1 MAQVTLTNLISKLS
15 PELKQALEISA
26 GAAMNQ
32 GVPAIEIEHWLLQ
45 LISQKDDGLTQLW
58 RSQNIDVE
66 KVVNELTTKVGRL
79 PKGNEGQPTLSPQL
93 TELIKDAWM
102 IASVNFGQGQIISLH
117 LIQSLLQQNVM
128 GMSTLTLAS
137 LSEVSSQAL
146 QGLITKTKVSK
157 EAGSVPGQAS
167 SDSGD
172 ALSKYT
178 INLTQQALDG
188 KIDPISGRNSEVRK
202 AIDILCR
209 KRQNNPIFVGE
220 PGVGK
225 TAVVEGLALRIAAG
239 DVPSAI
245 QGVQL
250 HSLDLGLLQAGASV
264 KGEFENRLKDV
275 INEVK
280 NSETPIIVFID
291 EAHTLIGAG
300 GAAGQ
305 NDAANLLKPALA
317 RGEFKT
323 LAATTWAEYKK
334 YFEKDPALTRRFQLV
349 TVEEPSAEDAIQ
361 MLRGVADS
369 LQSHHGAF
377 ITESAI
383 EASVNLSVR
392 YLPSRQL
399 PDKAI
404 SLLDTA
410 SARIALTQGAKP
422 ELIESLEQRIRYKKN
437 ELVARQKEQDL
448 FGGDSKEIASLLTS
462 INADEAQLTSLNSQW
477 LKEVDL
483 VDQIKA
489 LQTQIGHWGKYVNDE
504 TSNVQSSDDELSDTQ
519 TDISA
524 EDGNSNDLATL
535 QHDLSALR
543 ENLSTLQ
550 GETPL
555 VQALVDANTIAEIIG
570 SWTGIPVGT
579 MLSDEIEKLLSL
591 ESQLDQRVIGQNVAK
606 QELAKS
612 IRISRAGL
620 TDNRKPI
627 GVFLMCGPSGVG
639 KTETAMALAEQL
651 YGGTNDLTVINMT
664 EFKEEHKISMLLG
677 SPAGYVGFGEGGVLT
692 EAIRRNPYS
701 VLLLDE
707 MEKAHPGVHDLFY
720 QIFDK
725 GSIKDS
731 EGRTVDFKNTII
743 IMTSNAADQ
752 AICDACDD
760 SEETLDNAVLLET
773 IRPELQRFFK
783 PAFLGRTTIVP
794 YYPLSDNELAKIT
807 EIALNRIKKKLAEQ
821 YQATFHW
828 DESFVDYVINKNS
841 DPTTGGR
848 AVEQI
853 INRSLMPKLAE
864 ECILR
869 LSRSET
875 INHVEVTGISGS
887 NFELS
892 IS

>member
-1 MAQVTLTNLISKLS
+1 MTQVTLTNLVAKLS
-15 PELKQALEISA
+15 PELKQALEVSA

-32 GVPAIEIEHWLLQ
+32 NVPSIETEHWLLQ
-45 LISQKDDGLTQLW
+45 LLSQQDKHLNSLIQ
-58 RSQNIDVE
+58 SQNLSQDNL
-66 KVVNELTTKVGRL
+66 VNELSSKIARF
-79 PKGNEGQPTLSPQL
+79 PKGNEGQPTLSQAL
-93 TELIKDAWM
+93 TEIVKDAWM
-102 IASVNFGQGQIISLH
+102 IASVNYGHGEVISLH
-117 LIQSLLQQNVM
+117 LIQAMLQQNVL
-128 GMSTLTLAS
+128 GMNTLQLES
-137 LSEVSSQAL
+137 LQSVSLESL
-146 QGLITKTKVSK
+146 QGLINKTAVARAKTGAAAADGTGDAPV
-157 EAGSVPGQAS
+157 GN
-167 SDSGD
+167 D

-178 INLTQQALDG
+178 TNLTQQALDG
-188 KIDPISGRNSEVRK
+188 NIDPISGRNSEVRK

-209 KRQNNPIFVGE
+209 KRQNNPIMVGE

-225 TAVVEGLALRIAAG
+225 TAVVEGLALRIAANE
-239 DVPSAI
+239 VPGAL
-245 QGVQL
+245 QGVQI

-280 NSETPIIVFID
+280 NSEKPIIVFID

-323 LAATTWAEYKK
+323 IAATTWAEYKK
-334 YFEKDPALTRRFQLV
+334 YFEKDPALTRRFQV
-349 TVEEPSAEDAIQ
+349 VSIEEPNAEDAKQ
-361 MLRGVADS
+361 MLRGIAAS
-369 LQSHHGAF
+369 LQKHHGAF
-377 ITESAI
+377 IAESAI
-383 EASVNLSVR
+383 DAAVHLSIR

-422 ELIESLEQRIRYKKN
+422 EVIEALEQTIRYQQN
-437 ELVARQKEQDL
+437 EKSALEKENAL
-448 FGGDSKEIASLLTS
+448 FGIAEDEIAELTTE
-462 INADEAQLTSLNSQW
+462 IAENEKKLTDYQARW
-477 LKEVDL
+477 KQEVDL
-483 VDQIKA
+483 VDEIK
-489 LQTQIGHWGKYVNDE
+489 
-504 TSNVQSSDDELSDTQ
+504 
-519 TDISA
+519 
-524 EDGNSNDLATL
+524 TL
-535 QHDLSALR
+535 QQEISDEQAEESLDKAKQDKLN
-543 ENLSTLQ
+543 ELIDQLGELQ
-550 GETPL
+550 GEEPL
-555 VQALVDANTIAEIIG
+555 VNAMVDDNTIAQVIAN
-570 SWTGIPVGT
+570 WTGIPVGN
-579 MLSDEIEKLLSL
+579 MMSDEIARLLSL
-591 ESQLDQRVIGQNVAK
+591 EEELDKRVIGQNVAK
-606 QELAKS
+606 QELAKA

-620 TDNRKPI
+620 TDSRKPI

-651 YGGTNDLTVINMT
+651 YGGSNDLTVINMT

-725 GSIKDS
+725 GHIKDS

-752 AICDACDD
+752 AICDVCADN
-760 SEETLDNAVLLET
+760 SERLSNEELLEA
-773 IRPELQRFFK
+773 IRPDLQHYFK

-794 YYPLSDNELAKIT
+794 YYPLNDEELAKIT
-807 EIALNRIKKKLAEQ
+807 EISLNRIKKKLAEQ
-821 YQATFHW
+821 YQASFTW
-828 DESFVDYVINKNS
+828 DEGFVDYVVGKNT

-864 ECILR
+864 ECISR
-869 LSRSET
+869 LSLQQPITQVSVTAANSE
-875 INHVEVTGISGS
+875 EG
-887 NFELS
+887 FELT
-892 IS
+892 IQ

>member
-1 MAQVTLTNLISKLS
+1 MTQVTLTNLVGKLS
-15 PELKQALEISA
+15 PELKQALEASA

-32 GVPAIEIEHWLLQ
+32 GVGAIETEHWILQ
-45 LISQKDDGLTQLW
+45 LISQKDPKLMTLCE
-58 RSQNIDVE
+58 SQKLSLDAL
-66 KVVNELTTKVGRL
+66 VNELSKKISML
-79 PKGNEGQPTLSPQL
+79 PKGSEGQPTLSHGL

-102 IASVNFGQGQIISLH
+102 IASVNYGHGEIVSLH
-117 LIQSLLQQNVM
+117 LIQALMQQNVL
-128 GMSTLTLAS
+128 GVSTLQLETLSSVS
-137 LSEVSSQAL
+137 LESL
-146 QGLITKTKVSK
+146 QGLIKKTPIARNS
-157 EAGSVPGQAS
+157 ATPSAGGSVDTTPAGN
-167 SDSGD
+167 D

-178 INLTQQALDG
+178 VNLTQQAIDG
-188 KIDPISGRNSEVRK
+188 NIDPISGRNAEVRK

-209 KRQNNPIFVGE
+209 KRQNNPIMVGE

-225 TAVVEGLALRIAAG
+225 TAVVEGLALRIAA
-239 DVPSAI
+239 DEVPSAL
-245 QGVQL
+245 QGVQI

-280 NSETPIIVFID
+280 SSEIPIIVFID

-323 LAATTWAEYKK
+323 IAATTWAEYKK
-334 YFEKDPALTRRFQLV
+334 YFEKDPALTRRFQVV
-349 TVEEPSAEDAIQ
+349 TIEEPNAEDAMQ
-361 MLRGVADS
+361 MLRGVAAS
-369 LQSHHGAF
+369 LQAHHGAF
-377 ITESAI
+377 IAESAI
-383 EASVNLSVR
+383 EAAVNLSIR

-422 ELIESLEQRIRYKKN
+422 EVLETLEQTIRYQEN
-437 ELVARQKEQDL
+437 EKSALEKEDAL
-448 FGGDSKEIASLLTS
+448 FSNSAELIKELTQSIEENQQALSAYYTRWEKEI
-462 INADEAQLTSLNSQW
+462 E
-477 LKEVDL
+477 L
-483 VDQIKA
+483 VDQIK
-489 LQTQIGHWGKYVNDE
+489 
-504 TSNVQSSDDELSDTQ
+504 SVQQEITEEQEQDAVDANKQKQLDTLRTELAD
-519 TDISA
+519 
-524 EDGNSNDLATL
+524 
-535 QHDLSALR
+535 
-543 ENLSTLQ
+543 LQ
-550 GETPL
+550 GEEPL
-555 VQALVDANTIAEIIG
+555 VYAMVDDNTIAQVIAN
-570 SWTGIPVGT
+570 WTGIPVGN
-579 MLSDEIEKLLSL
+579 MMSDEIAKLLTL
-591 ESQLDQRVIGQNVAK
+591 EDELNTRVIGQDVAK
-606 QELAKS
+606 NELAKA

-651 YGGTNDLTVINMT
+651 YGGSNDLTVINMT

-725 GSIKDS
+725 GHIKDS

-752 AICDACDD
+752 AICDVCAKTTDRI
-760 SEETLDNAVLLET
+760 DNDELLEA
-773 IRPELQRFFK
+773 IRPDLQLYFK

-794 YYPLSDNELAKIT
+794 YYPLNDEELAKIT
-807 EIALNRIKKKLAEQ
+807 EISLNRIKKKLAEQ
-821 YQATFHW
+821 YQASFTW
-828 DESFVDYVINKNS
+828 DADFIQFVVDRNT

-853 INRSLMPKLAE
+853 INRSLMPRLAE
-864 ECILR
+864 ECIGR
-869 LSRSET
+869 LSRSEPIT
-875 INHVEVTGISGS
+875 QVTVSATNNS
-887 NFELS
+887 ADFDLS
-892 IS
+892 IK

>member
-1 MAQVTLTNLISKLS
+1 MTQVTLTNLVGKLS
-15 PELKQALEISA
+15 PELKQALEASA

-32 GVPAIEIEHWLLQ
+32 GVGAIETEHWILQ
-45 LISQKDDGLTQLW
+45 LISQKDPKLMALCE
-58 RSQNIDVE
+58 SQKLSLDAL
-66 KVVNELTTKVGRL
+66 VNELTKKVSML
-79 PKGNEGQPTLSPQL
+79 AKGNEGQPTLSHGL

-102 IASVNFGQGQIISLH
+102 IASVNYGHGEIVSLH
-117 LIQSLLQQNVM
+117 LIQALMQQNVL
-128 GMSTLTLAS
+128 GVSTLQLETLSSVS
-137 LSEVSSQAL
+137 LESL
-146 QGLITKTKVSK
+146 QGLIKKTPIARNTASPS
-157 EAGSVPGQAS
+157 ASGSVDTTPAGN
-167 SDSGD
+167 D

-178 INLTQQALDG
+178 VNLTQQALDG
-188 KIDPISGRNSEVRK
+188 NIDPISGRNAEVRK

-209 KRQNNPIFVGE
+209 KRQNNPIMVGE

-225 TAVVEGLALRIAAG
+225 TAVVEGLALRIAA
-239 DVPSAI
+239 DEVPSAL
-245 QGVQL
+245 QGVQI

-280 NSETPIIVFID
+280 SSEVPIIVFID

-323 LAATTWAEYKK
+323 IAATTWAEYKK
-334 YFEKDPALTRRFQLV
+334 YFEKDPALTRRFQVV
-349 TVEEPSAEDAIQ
+349 TIEEPNAEDAMQ
-361 MLRGVADS
+361 MLRGVAAS
-369 LQSHHGAF
+369 LQAHHGAF
-377 ITESAI
+377 IAESAI
-383 EASVNLSVR
+383 EAAVNLSIR

-422 ELIESLEQRIRYKKN
+422 EVLETLEQTIRYQENEKAALEKEDALFSNSAEIIEELAQSIEKN
-437 ELVARQKEQDL
+437 QQALAAYYTRWE
-448 FGGDSKEIASLLTS
+448 KEI
-462 INADEAQLTSLNSQW
+462 E
-477 LKEVDL
+477 L
-483 VDQIKA
+483 VDQIK
-489 LQTQIGHWGKYVNDE
+489 T
-504 TSNVQSSDDELSDTQ
+504 VQQEITEEQEQDAVDATKQKQLDTLRTELAD
-519 TDISA
+519 
-524 EDGNSNDLATL
+524 
-535 QHDLSALR
+535 
-543 ENLSTLQ
+543 LQ
-550 GETPL
+550 GEEPL
-555 VQALVDANTIAEIIG
+555 VYAMVDDNTIAQVIAN
-570 SWTGIPVGT
+570 WTGIPVGN
-579 MLSDEIEKLLSL
+579 MMSDEIAKLLTL
-591 ESQLDQRVIGQNVAK
+591 EDELNTRVIGQDVAK
-606 QELAKS
+606 NELAKA

-651 YGGTNDLTVINMT
+651 YGGSNDLTVINMT

-725 GSIKDS
+725 GHIKDS

-752 AICDACDD
+752 AICDVCAKTTDRI
-760 SEETLDNAVLLET
+760 DNDELLEA
-773 IRPELQRFFK
+773 IRPDLQQYFK

-794 YYPLSDNELAKIT
+794 YYPLNDEELAKIT
-807 EIALNRIKKKLAEQ
+807 EISLNRIKKKLAEQ
-821 YQATFHW
+821 YQASFTW
-828 DESFVDYVINKNS
+828 DADFIQFVVDRNT

-853 INRSLMPKLAE
+853 INRSLMPRLAE
-864 ECILR
+864 ECIGR
-869 LSRSET
+869 LSRSEPITHVSVSATNNSADFDLT
-875 INHVEVTGISGS
+875 IK
-887 NFELS
+887 
-892 IS
+892 

>member
-1 MAQVTLTNLISKLS
+1 MTQVTLTNLVAKLS
-15 PELKQALEISA
+15 PELKQALEVSA
-26 GAAMNQ
+26 GTAMNQ
-32 GVPAIEIEHWLLQ
+32 NVPAIETEHWILQ
-45 LISQKDDGLTQLW
+45 LLSQQDQHLANLIH
-58 RSQNIDVE
+58 SQNLSQE
-66 KVVNELTTKVGRL
+66 NLVNELSSKVSRL
-79 PKGNEGQPTLSPQL
+79 PKGNEGQPTLSHAL
-93 TELIKDAWM
+93 TEIVKDAWM
-102 IASVNFGQGQIISLH
+102 IASVNYGHGEIISLH
-117 LIQSLLQQNVM
+117 LIQAMLQQNVL
-128 GMSTLTLAS
+128 GMNTLQLES
-137 LSEVSSQAL
+137 LQSVSLESL
-146 QGLITKTKVSK
+146 QGLINKTAVARAKNTHA
-157 EAGSVPGQAS
+157 AGDNNAAPVGN
-167 SDSGD
+167 D

-178 INLTQQALDG
+178 TNLTQQAIDG

-209 KRQNNPIFVGE
+209 KRQNNPIMVGE

-225 TAVVEGLALRIAAG
+225 TAVVEGLALRIAANE
-239 DVPSAI
+239 VPSAL
-245 QGVQL
+245 QGVQI

-280 NSETPIIVFID
+280 NSEHPIIVFID

-323 LAATTWAEYKK
+323 IAATTWAEYKK
-334 YFEKDPALTRRFQLV
+334 YFEKDPALTRRFQV
-349 TVEEPSAEDAIQ
+349 VSIEEPNAEDAKQ
-361 MLRGVADS
+361 MLRGIAAS

-377 ITESAI
+377 ITEAAI
-383 EASVNLSVR
+383 DAAVHLSIR

-422 ELIESLEQRIRYKKN
+422 EVIEALEQTIRYQKN
-437 ELVARQKEQDL
+437 EKSALEKEHAL
-448 FGGDSKEIASLLTS
+448 FGVSEKEI
-462 INADEAQLTSLNSQW
+462 EQLTLQISDNEKKLSSYQSRW
-477 LKEVDL
+477 EQEIEIVD
-483 VDQIKA
+483 DIKQ
-489 LQTQIGHWGKYVNDE
+489 LQQEI
-504 TSNVQSSDDELSDTQ
+504 SDDQANEQ
-519 TDISA
+519 TDKTKQSKL
-524 EDGNSNDLATL
+524 N
-535 QHDLSALR
+535 
-543 ENLSTLQ
+543 NLIDKLTALQ
-550 GETPL
+550 GEEPL
-555 VQALVDANTIAEIIG
+555 VNAMVDENTIAQVIAN
-570 SWTGIPVGT
+570 WTGIPVGN
-579 MLSDEIEKLLSL
+579 MMSDEIARLLSL
-591 ESQLDQRVIGQNVAK
+591 EDELDKRVIGQNVAK
-606 QELAKS
+606 QELAKA

-620 TDNRKPI
+620 TDSRKPI

-651 YGGTNDLTVINMT
+651 YGGNNDLTIINMT

-725 GSIKDS
+725 GHIKDS

-752 AICDACDD
+752 AICDACSNK
-760 SEETLDNAVLLET
+760 SERLSSEALLET
-773 IRPELQRFFK
+773 IRPDLQHYFK

-794 YYPLSDNELAKIT
+794 YYPLNDEELSKIT
-807 EIALNRIKKKLAEQ
+807 EISLNRIKKKLAEQ
-821 YQATFHW
+821 YQASFTW
-828 DESFVDYVINKNS
+828 DKGFVDYVVAKNT

-864 ECILR
+864 ECINR
-869 LSRSET
+869 LSQRQT
-875 INHVEVTGISGS
+875 ISQVSVAAANTELG
-887 NFELS
+887 FELA
-892 IS
+892 IQ

>member
-1 MAQVTLTNLISKLS
+1 MTQVTLTNLVAKLS
-15 PELKQALEISA
+15 PELKQALEVSA

-32 GVPAIEIEHWLLQ
+32 NVPSIETEHWLLQ
-45 LISQKDDGLTQLW
+45 LLSQQDKHLNSLIQ
-58 RSQNIDVE
+58 SQNLSQDNL
-66 KVVNELTTKVGRL
+66 VNELSSKIARF
-79 PKGNEGQPTLSPQL
+79 PKGNEGQPTLSQAL
-93 TELIKDAWM
+93 TEIVKDAWM
-102 IASVNFGQGQIISLH
+102 IASVNYGHGEVISLH
-117 LIQSLLQQNVM
+117 LIQAMLQQNVL
-128 GMSTLTLAS
+128 GMNTLQLES
-137 LSEVSSQAL
+137 LQSVSLESL
-146 QGLITKTKVSK
+146 QGLINKTAVARAKTGAAAADGTGGAPV
-157 EAGSVPGQAS
+157 GN
-167 SDSGD
+167 D

-178 INLTQQALDG
+178 TNLTQQALDG
-188 KIDPISGRNSEVRK
+188 NIDPISGRNSEVRK

-209 KRQNNPIFVGE
+209 KRQNNPIMVGE

-225 TAVVEGLALRIAAG
+225 TAVVEGLALRIAANE
-239 DVPSAI
+239 VPGAL
-245 QGVQL
+245 QGVQI

-280 NSETPIIVFID
+280 NSEKPIIVFID

-323 LAATTWAEYKK
+323 IAATTWAEYKK
-334 YFEKDPALTRRFQLV
+334 YFEKDPALTRRFQV
-349 TVEEPSAEDAIQ
+349 VSIEEPNAEDAKQ
-361 MLRGVADS
+361 MLRGIAAS
-369 LQSHHGAF
+369 LQKHHGAF
-377 ITESAI
+377 IAESAI
-383 EASVNLSVR
+383 DAAVHLSIR

-422 ELIESLEQRIRYKKN
+422 EVIEALEQTIRYQQN
-437 ELVARQKEQDL
+437 EKSALEKENAL
-448 FGGDSKEIASLLTS
+448 FGIAKDEIAELTTE
-462 INADEAQLTSLNSQW
+462 IAENEKKLTDYQARW
-477 LKEVDL
+477 KQEVDL
-483 VDQIKA
+483 VDEIK
-489 LQTQIGHWGKYVNDE
+489 
-504 TSNVQSSDDELSDTQ
+504 
-519 TDISA
+519 
-524 EDGNSNDLATL
+524 TL
-535 QHDLSALR
+535 QQEISDEQAEESVDKAKQDKLNELIDQLG
-543 ENLSTLQ
+543 ELQ
-550 GETPL
+550 GEEPL
-555 VQALVDANTIAEIIG
+555 VNAMVDDNTIAQVIAN
-570 SWTGIPVGT
+570 WTGIPVGN
-579 MLSDEIEKLLSL
+579 MMSDEIARLLSL
-591 ESQLDQRVIGQNVAK
+591 EEELDKRVIGQNVAK
-606 QELAKS
+606 QELAKA

-620 TDNRKPI
+620 TDSRKPI

-651 YGGTNDLTVINMT
+651 YGGSNDLTVINMT

-725 GSIKDS
+725 GHIKDS

-752 AICDACDD
+752 AICDVCADN
-760 SEETLDNAVLLET
+760 SERLSNEELLEA
-773 IRPELQRFFK
+773 IRPDLQHYFK

-794 YYPLSDNELAKIT
+794 YYPLNDEELAKIT
-807 EIALNRIKKKLAEQ
+807 EISLNRIKKKLAEQ
-821 YQATFHW
+821 YQASFTW
-828 DESFVDYVINKNS
+828 DEGFVDYVVGKNT

-864 ECILR
+864 ECISR
-869 LSRSET
+869 LSLQQPITQVSVTAANSE
-875 INHVEVTGISGS
+875 EG
-887 NFELS
+887 FELT
-892 IS
+892 IQ

>member
-1 MAQVTLTNLISKLS
+1 MTQVTLTNLVGKLS
-15 PELKQALEISA
+15 PELKQALEASA

-32 GVPAIEIEHWLLQ
+32 GVGAIETEHWILQ
-45 LISQKDDGLTQLW
+45 LISQKDAKLMALCE
-58 RSQNIDVE
+58 SQKLSLDAL
-66 KVVNELTTKVGRL
+66 VNELTKKISML
-79 PKGNEGQPTLSPQL
+79 PKGNEGQPTLSHSL

-102 IASVNFGQGQIISLH
+102 IASVNYGHGEIVSLH
-117 LIQSLLQQNVM
+117 LIQALMQQNVL
-128 GMSTLTLAS
+128 GVSTLQLETLSSVS
-137 LSEVSSQAL
+137 LESL
-146 QGLITKTKVSK
+146 QGLIKKTPIARNSVAPSANGTVDTTP
-157 EAGSVPGQAS
+157 AGN
-167 SDSGD
+167 D

-178 INLTQQALDG
+178 VNLTQQAIDG
-188 KIDPISGRNSEVRK
+188 NIDPISGRNAEVRK

-209 KRQNNPIFVGE
+209 KRQNNPIMVGE

-225 TAVVEGLALRIAAG
+225 TAVVEGLALRIAA
-239 DVPSAI
+239 DEVPSAL
-245 QGVQL
+245 QGVQI

-280 NSETPIIVFID
+280 SSEIPIIVFID

-323 LAATTWAEYKK
+323 IAATTWAEYKK
-334 YFEKDPALTRRFQLV
+334 YFEKDPALTRRFQVV
-349 TVEEPSAEDAIQ
+349 TIEEPNAEDAMQ
-361 MLRGVADS
+361 MLRGVAAS
-369 LQSHHGAF
+369 LQAHHGAF
-377 ITESAI
+377 IAESAI
-383 EASVNLSVR
+383 EAAVNLSIR

-422 ELIESLEQRIRYKKN
+422 EVLETLEQTIRYQEN
-437 ELVARQKEQDL
+437 EKSALEKEDALFSNSAELIKELTLSIEENQKALAAYYTRWE
-448 FGGDSKEIASLLTS
+448 KEI
-462 INADEAQLTSLNSQW
+462 E
-477 LKEVDL
+477 L
-483 VDQIKA
+483 VDQVKSVQQEITEEQEQNA
-489 LQTQIGHWGKYVNDE
+489 VD
-504 TSNVQSSDDELSDTQ
+504 SNKQKQLDTLRTELAD
-519 TDISA
+519 
-524 EDGNSNDLATL
+524 
-535 QHDLSALR
+535 
-543 ENLSTLQ
+543 LQ
-550 GETPL
+550 GEEPL
-555 VQALVDANTIAEIIG
+555 VYAMVDDNTIAQVIAN
-570 SWTGIPVGT
+570 WTGIPVGN
-579 MLSDEIEKLLSL
+579 MMSDEIAKLLTL
-591 ESQLDQRVIGQNVAK
+591 EDELNTRVIGQDVAK
-606 QELAKS
+606 NELAKA

-651 YGGTNDLTVINMT
+651 YGGSNDLTVINMT

-725 GSIKDS
+725 GHIKDS

-752 AICDACDD
+752 AICDVCAKTTDRI
-760 SEETLDNAVLLET
+760 DNDELLEA
-773 IRPELQRFFK
+773 IRPDLQQYFK

-794 YYPLSDNELAKIT
+794 YYPLNDEELAKIT
-807 EIALNRIKKKLAEQ
+807 EISLNRIKKKLAEQ
-821 YQATFHW
+821 YQASFTW
-828 DESFVDYVINKNS
+828 DADFIQFVVDRNT

-853 INRSLMPKLAE
+853 INRSLMPRLAE
-864 ECILR
+864 ECIGR
-869 LSRSET
+869 LSRSEPIT
-875 INHVEVTGISGS
+875 QITVSATNNSAD
-887 NFELS
+887 FDLS
-892 IS
+892 IK

>member
-1 MAQVTLTNLISKLS
+1 MTQVTLTNLVAKLS
-15 PELKQALEISA
+15 PELKQALEVSA

-32 GVPAIEIEHWLLQ
+32 NVPSIETEHWLLQ
-45 LISQKDDGLTQLW
+45 LISQQDKHLANLIQ
-58 RSQNIDVE
+58 SQNLSQDNLI
-66 KVVNELTTKVGRL
+66 NELSSKISRL
-79 PKGNEGQPTLSPQL
+79 PKGNESQPTLSQAL
-93 TELIKDAWM
+93 TEIVKDAWM
-102 IASVNFGQGQIISLH
+102 LASVNYGHGEIISLH
-117 LIQSLLQQNVM
+117 LIQALLQQNVL
-128 GMSTLTLAS
+128 GMNTLQLES
-137 LSEVSSQAL
+137 LQSVSLESL
-146 QGLITKTKVSK
+146 QGLTNKAAVARAKTSPQSTGGDVT
-157 EAGSVPGQAS
+157 APIGN
-167 SDSGD
+167 D

-178 INLTQQALDG
+178 TNLTQQALDG
-188 KIDPISGRNSEVRK
+188 KIDPISGRNTEVRK

-209 KRQNNPIFVGE
+209 KRQNNPIMVGE

-225 TAVVEGLALRIAAG
+225 TAVVEGLALRIAENE
-239 DVPSAI
+239 VPGAL
-245 QGVQL
+245 QGVQI

-280 NSETPIIVFID
+280 NSEVPIIVFID

-323 LAATTWAEYKK
+323 IAATTWAEYKK
-334 YFEKDPALTRRFQLV
+334 YFEKDPALTRRFQV
-349 TVEEPSAEDAIQ
+349 VSIEEPSAEDAKQ
-361 MLRGVADS
+361 MLRGIAAS
-369 LQSHHGAF
+369 LQEHHGAF
-377 ITESAI
+377 IAESAI
-383 EASVNLSVR
+383 AAAVHLSIR

-422 ELIESLEQRIRYKKN
+422 EVIESLEQTIRYQHN
-437 ELVARQKEQDL
+437 EKSALEKENAL
-448 FGGDSKEIASLLTS
+448 FGGAEDEI
-462 INADEAQLTSLNSQW
+462 NQLTLQITTNEKKLTGLQSRWKQ
-477 LKEVDL
+477 EVEI
-483 VDQIKA
+483 VDDIKQ
-489 LQTQIGHWGKYVNDE
+489 LQQEI
-504 TSNVQSSDDELSDTQ
+504 SDTQ
-519 TDISA
+519 ASDKVDKSQQDKLNQLIDKLTI
-524 EDGNSNDLATL
+524 
-535 QHDLSALR
+535 
-543 ENLSTLQ
+543 LQ
-550 GETPL
+550 GDEPL
-555 VQALVDANTIAEIIG
+555 VNAMVDDNTIAQVIAN
-570 SWTGIPVGT
+570 WTGIPVGN
-579 MLSDEIEKLLSL
+579 MMSDEIARLLSL
-591 ESQLDQRVIGQNVAK
+591 EEELDKRVIGQNVAK
-606 QELAKS
+606 QELAKA

-651 YGGTNDLTVINMT
+651 YGGNSDLTVINMT

-725 GSIKDS
+725 GHIKDS
-731 EGRTVDFKNTII
+731 EGRTIDFKNTII
-743 IMTSNAADQ
+743 IMTSNAADE
-752 AICDACDD
+752 AICDACAGN
-760 SEETLDNAVLLET
+760 SERLDNDELLEA
-773 IRPELQRFFK
+773 IRPDLQHYFK

-794 YYPLSDNELAKIT
+794 YYPLNDDELSKIT
-807 EIALNRIKKKLAEQ
+807 EISLARIKKKLAEQ
-821 YQATFHW
+821 YQASFTW
-828 DESFVDYVINKNS
+828 DKGFIDYVVAKNT

-864 ECILR
+864 ECINR
-869 LSRSET
+869 LSLQQPITQVSVIAANDET
-875 INHVEVTGISGS
+875 G
-887 NFELS
+887 FELT
-892 IS
+892 IQ

>member
-1 MAQVTLTNLISKLS
+1 MTQVTLTNLVGKLS
-15 PELKQALEISA
+15 PELKQALEASA

-32 GVPAIEIEHWLLQ
+32 GVGAIETEHWILQ
-45 LISQKDDGLTQLW
+45 LISQKDAKLMALCE
-58 RSQNIDVE
+58 SQKLSLDAL
-66 KVVNELTTKVGRL
+66 VNELTKKISML
-79 PKGNEGQPTLSPQL
+79 PKGNEGQPTLSHSL

-102 IASVNFGQGQIISLH
+102 IASVNYGHGEIVSLH
-117 LIQSLLQQNVM
+117 LIQALMQQNVL
-128 GMSTLTLAS
+128 GVSTLQLETLSSVS
-137 LSEVSSQAL
+137 LESL
-146 QGLITKTKVSK
+146 QGLIKKTPIARNSATPSANGTVDTTP
-157 EAGSVPGQAS
+157 AGN
-167 SDSGD
+167 D

-178 INLTQQALDG
+178 VNLTQQAIDG
-188 KIDPISGRNSEVRK
+188 NIDPISGRNAEVRK

-209 KRQNNPIFVGE
+209 KRQNNPIMVGE

-225 TAVVEGLALRIAAG
+225 TAVVEGLALRIAA
-239 DVPSAI
+239 DEVPSAL
-245 QGVQL
+245 QGVQI

-280 NSETPIIVFID
+280 SSEIPIIVFID

-323 LAATTWAEYKK
+323 IAATTWAEYKK
-334 YFEKDPALTRRFQLV
+334 YFEKDPALTRRFQVV
-349 TVEEPSAEDAIQ
+349 TIEEPNAEDAMQ
-361 MLRGVADS
+361 MLRGVAAS
-369 LQSHHGAF
+369 LQAHHGAF
-377 ITESAI
+377 IAESAI
-383 EASVNLSVR
+383 EAAVNLSIR

-422 ELIESLEQRIRYKKN
+422 EVLETLEQTIRYQEN
-437 ELVARQKEQDL
+437 EKSALEKEDALFSNSAELIKELTVSIEENQKSLAAYYTRWER
-448 FGGDSKEIASLLTS
+448 EI
-462 INADEAQLTSLNSQW
+462 E
-477 LKEVDL
+477 L
-483 VDQIKA
+483 VDQIK
-489 LQTQIGHWGKYVNDE
+489 
-504 TSNVQSSDDELSDTQ
+504 SVQQEITEEQEQNAVDPNKQKQLDTLRTELAD
-519 TDISA
+519 
-524 EDGNSNDLATL
+524 
-535 QHDLSALR
+535 
-543 ENLSTLQ
+543 LQ
-550 GETPL
+550 GEEPL
-555 VQALVDANTIAEIIG
+555 VYAMVDDNTIAQVIAN
-570 SWTGIPVGT
+570 WTGIPVGN
-579 MLSDEIEKLLSL
+579 MMSDEIAKLLTL
-591 ESQLDQRVIGQNVAK
+591 EDELNTRVIGQDVAK
-606 QELAKS
+606 NELAKA

-651 YGGTNDLTVINMT
+651 YGGSNDLTVINMT

-725 GSIKDS
+725 GHIKDS

-752 AICDACDD
+752 AICDVCAKTTDRI
-760 SEETLDNAVLLET
+760 DNDELLEA
-773 IRPELQRFFK
+773 IRPDLQQYFK

-794 YYPLSDNELAKIT
+794 YYPLNDEELAKIT
-807 EIALNRIKKKLAEQ
+807 EISLNRIKKKLAEQ
-821 YQATFHW
+821 YQASFTW
-828 DESFVDYVINKNS
+828 DADFIQFVVDRNT

-853 INRSLMPKLAE
+853 INRSLMPRLAE
-864 ECILR
+864 ECIGR
-869 LSRSET
+869 LSRSEPIT
-875 INHVEVTGISGS
+875 QVTVSATNNS
-887 NFELS
+887 ADFDLS
-892 IS
+892 IK

>member
-1 MAQVTLTNLISKLS
+1 MTQVTLTNLVGKLS
-15 PELKQALEISA
+15 PELKQALEASA

-32 GVPAIEIEHWLLQ
+32 GVGAIETEHWILQ
-45 LISQKDDGLTQLW
+45 LISQKDPKLMALCE
-58 RSQNIDVE
+58 SQKLSLDAL
-66 KVVNELTTKVGRL
+66 VNELTKKVSML
-79 PKGNEGQPTLSPQL
+79 AKGNEGQPTLSHGL

-102 IASVNFGQGQIISLH
+102 IASVNYGHGEIVSLH
-117 LIQSLLQQNVM
+117 LIQALMQQNVL
-128 GMSTLTLAS
+128 GVSTLQLETLSSVS
-137 LSEVSSQAL
+137 LESL
-146 QGLITKTKVSK
+146 QGLIKKTPIARNTASPS
-157 EAGSVPGQAS
+157 ASGSVDTTPAGN
-167 SDSGD
+167 D

-178 INLTQQALDG
+178 VNLTQQALDG
-188 KIDPISGRNSEVRK
+188 NIDPISGRNAEVRK

-209 KRQNNPIFVGE
+209 KRQNNPIMVGE

-225 TAVVEGLALRIAAG
+225 TAVVEGLALRIAA
-239 DVPSAI
+239 DEVPSAL
-245 QGVQL
+245 QGVQI

-280 NSETPIIVFID
+280 SSEVPIIVFID

-323 LAATTWAEYKK
+323 IAATTWAEYKK
-334 YFEKDPALTRRFQLV
+334 YFEKDPALTRRFQVV
-349 TVEEPSAEDAIQ
+349 TIEEPNAEDAMQ
-361 MLRGVADS
+361 MLRGVAAS
-369 LQSHHGAF
+369 LQAHHGAF
-377 ITESAI
+377 IAESAI
-383 EASVNLSVR
+383 EAAVNLSIR

-422 ELIESLEQRIRYKKN
+422 EVLETLEQTIRYQEN
-437 ELVARQKEQDL
+437 EKAALEKEDAL
-448 FGGDSKEIASLLTS
+448 FSNSAEIIEELTQSIEENQQALAAYYTRWEKEI
-462 INADEAQLTSLNSQW
+462 EW
-477 LKEVDL
+477 
-483 VDQIKA
+483 VDQIK
-489 LQTQIGHWGKYVNDE
+489 T
-504 TSNVQSSDDELSDTQ
+504 VQQEITEEQVQDAVDATKQKQLDTLRTELAD
-519 TDISA
+519 
-524 EDGNSNDLATL
+524 
-535 QHDLSALR
+535 
-543 ENLSTLQ
+543 LQ
-550 GETPL
+550 GEEPL
-555 VQALVDANTIAEIIG
+555 VYAMVDDNTIAQVIAN
-570 SWTGIPVGT
+570 WTGIPVGN
-579 MLSDEIEKLLSL
+579 MMSDEIAKLLTL
-591 ESQLDQRVIGQNVAK
+591 EDELNTRVIGQDVAK
-606 QELAKS
+606 NELAKA

-651 YGGTNDLTVINMT
+651 YGGSNDLTVINMT

-725 GSIKDS
+725 GHIKDS

-752 AICDACDD
+752 AICDVCAKTTDRIDNDD
-760 SEETLDNAVLLET
+760 LLEA
-773 IRPELQRFFK
+773 IRPDLQQYFK

-794 YYPLSDNELAKIT
+794 YYPLNDEELAKIT
-807 EIALNRIKKKLAEQ
+807 EISLNRIKKKLAEQ
-821 YQATFHW
+821 YQASFTW
-828 DESFVDYVINKNS
+828 DADFIQFVVDRNT

-853 INRSLMPKLAE
+853 INRSLMPRLAE
-864 ECILR
+864 ECIGR
-869 LSRSET
+869 LSRSEPITHVSVSATNNSADFDLT
-875 INHVEVTGISGS
+875 IK
-887 NFELS
+887 
-892 IS
+892 

>member
-1 MAQVTLTNLISKLS
+1 MTQVTLTNLVGKLS
-15 PELKQALEISA
+15 PELKQALEASA

-32 GVPAIEIEHWLLQ
+32 GVGAIETEHWILQ
-45 LISQKDDGLTQLW
+45 LISQKDAKLMALCE
-58 RSQNIDVE
+58 SQKLSLDAL
-66 KVVNELTTKVGRL
+66 VNELTKKISML
-79 PKGNEGQPTLSPQL
+79 PKGNEGQPTLSHSL

-102 IASVNFGQGQIISLH
+102 IASVNYGHGEIVSLH
-117 LIQSLLQQNVM
+117 LIQALMQQNVL
-128 GMSTLTLAS
+128 GVSTLQLETLSSVS
-137 LSEVSSQAL
+137 LESL
-146 QGLITKTKVSK
+146 QGLIKKTPIARNSATPSANGTVDTTP
-157 EAGSVPGQAS
+157 AGN
-167 SDSGD
+167 D

-178 INLTQQALDG
+178 VNLTQQAIDG
-188 KIDPISGRNSEVRK
+188 NIDPISGRNAEVRK

-209 KRQNNPIFVGE
+209 KRQNNPIMVGE

-225 TAVVEGLALRIAAG
+225 TAVVEGLALRIAA
-239 DVPSAI
+239 DEVPSAL
-245 QGVQL
+245 QGVQI

-280 NSETPIIVFID
+280 SSEIPIIVFID

-323 LAATTWAEYKK
+323 IAATTWAEYKK
-334 YFEKDPALTRRFQLV
+334 YFEKDPALTRRFQVV
-349 TVEEPSAEDAIQ
+349 TIEEPNAEDAMQ
-361 MLRGVADS
+361 MLRGVAAS
-369 LQSHHGAF
+369 LQAHHGAF
-377 ITESAI
+377 IAESAI
-383 EASVNLSVR
+383 EAAVNLSIR

-422 ELIESLEQRIRYKKN
+422 EVLETLEQTIRYQEN
-437 ELVARQKEQDL
+437 EKSALEKEDALFSNSAELIKELTLSIEENQKALAAYYTRWE
-448 FGGDSKEIASLLTS
+448 KEI
-462 INADEAQLTSLNSQW
+462 E
-477 LKEVDL
+477 L
-483 VDQIKA
+483 VDQVKSVQQEITEEQEQNA
-489 LQTQIGHWGKYVNDE
+489 VD
-504 TSNVQSSDDELSDTQ
+504 SNKQKQLDTLRTEL
-519 TDISA
+519 A
-524 EDGNSNDLATL
+524 A
-535 QHDLSALR
+535 
-543 ENLSTLQ
+543 LQ
-550 GETPL
+550 GEEPL
-555 VQALVDANTIAEIIG
+555 VYAMVDDNTIAQVIAN
-570 SWTGIPVGT
+570 WTGIPVGN
-579 MLSDEIEKLLSL
+579 MMSDEIAKLLTL
-591 ESQLDQRVIGQNVAK
+591 EDELNTRVIGQDVAK
-606 QELAKS
+606 NELAKA

-651 YGGTNDLTVINMT
+651 YGGSNDLTVINMT

-725 GSIKDS
+725 GHIKDS

-752 AICDACDD
+752 AICDVCAKTTDRI
-760 SEETLDNAVLLET
+760 DNDELLEA
-773 IRPELQRFFK
+773 IRPDLQQYFK

-794 YYPLSDNELAKIT
+794 YYPLNDEELAKIT
-807 EIALNRIKKKLAEQ
+807 EISLNRIKKKLAEQ
-821 YQATFHW
+821 YQASFTW
-828 DESFVDYVINKNS
+828 DADFIQFVVDRNT

-853 INRSLMPKLAE
+853 INRSLMPRLAE
-864 ECILR
+864 ECIGR
-869 LSRSET
+869 LSRSEPIT
-875 INHVEVTGISGS
+875 QVTVSATNNS
-887 NFELS
+887 ADFDLS
-892 IS
+892 IK

>member
-1 MAQVTLTNLISKLS
+1 MTQVTLTNLVAKLS
-15 PELKQALEISA
+15 PELKQALEVSA

-32 GVPAIEIEHWLLQ
+32 NVPSIETEHWLLQ
-45 LISQKDDGLTQLW
+45 LLSQQDKHLNSLIQ
-58 RSQNIDVE
+58 SQNLSQDNL
-66 KVVNELTTKVGRL
+66 VNELSSKIARF
-79 PKGNEGQPTLSPQL
+79 PKGNEGQPTLSQAL
-93 TELIKDAWM
+93 TEIVKDAWM
-102 IASVNFGQGQIISLH
+102 IASVNYGHGEVISLH
-117 LIQSLLQQNVM
+117 LIQAMLQQNVL
-128 GMSTLTLAS
+128 GMNTLQLES
-137 LSEVSSQAL
+137 LQSVSLESL
-146 QGLITKTKVSK
+146 QGLINKTAVARAKTGAAAADGTGDAPV
-157 EAGSVPGQAS
+157 GN
-167 SDSGD
+167 D

-178 INLTQQALDG
+178 TNLTQQALDG
-188 KIDPISGRNSEVRK
+188 NIDPISGRNSEVRK

-209 KRQNNPIFVGE
+209 KRQNNPIMVGE

-225 TAVVEGLALRIAAG
+225 TAVVEGLALRIAANE
-239 DVPSAI
+239 VPGAL
-245 QGVQL
+245 QGVQI

-280 NSETPIIVFID
+280 NSEKPIIVFID

-323 LAATTWAEYKK
+323 IAATTWAEYKK
-334 YFEKDPALTRRFQLV
+334 YFEKDPALTRRFQV
-349 TVEEPSAEDAIQ
+349 VSIEEPNAEDAKQ
-361 MLRGVADS
+361 MLRGIAAS
-369 LQSHHGAF
+369 LQKHHGAF
-377 ITESAI
+377 IAESAI
-383 EASVNLSVR
+383 DAAVHLSIR

-422 ELIESLEQRIRYKKN
+422 EVIEALEQTIRYQQN
-437 ELVARQKEQDL
+437 EKSALEKENAL
-448 FGGDSKEIASLLTS
+448 FGIAEDEIAELTTE
-462 INADEAQLTSLNSQW
+462 IAENEKKLTDYQARW
-477 LKEVDL
+477 KQEVDL
-483 VDQIKA
+483 VDEIK
-489 LQTQIGHWGKYVNDE
+489 
-504 TSNVQSSDDELSDTQ
+504 
-519 TDISA
+519 
-524 EDGNSNDLATL
+524 TL
-535 QHDLSALR
+535 QQEISDEQAEESVDKAKQDKLNELIDQLG
-543 ENLSTLQ
+543 ELQ
-550 GETPL
+550 GEEPL
-555 VQALVDANTIAEIIG
+555 VNAMVDDNTIAQVIAN
-570 SWTGIPVGT
+570 WTGIPVGN
-579 MLSDEIEKLLSL
+579 MMSDEIARLLSL
-591 ESQLDQRVIGQNVAK
+591 EEELDKRVIGQNVAK
-606 QELAKS
+606 QELAKA

-620 TDNRKPI
+620 TDSRKPI

-651 YGGTNDLTVINMT
+651 YGGSNDLTVINMT

-725 GSIKDS
+725 GHIKDS

-752 AICDACDD
+752 AICDVCADN
-760 SEETLDNAVLLET
+760 SERLSNEELLEA
-773 IRPELQRFFK
+773 IRPDLQHYFK

-794 YYPLSDNELAKIT
+794 YYPLNDEELAKIT
-807 EIALNRIKKKLAEQ
+807 EISLNRIKKKLAEQ
-821 YQATFHW
+821 YQASFTW
-828 DESFVDYVINKNS
+828 DEGFVDYVVGKNT

-864 ECILR
+864 ECISR
-869 LSRSET
+869 LSLQQPITQVSVTAANSE
-875 INHVEVTGISGS
+875 EG
-887 NFELS
+887 FELT
-892 IS
+892 IQ

>member
-1 MAQVTLTNLISKLS
+1 MTQVTLTNLVAKLS
-15 PELKQALEISA
+15 PELKRALEASA

-32 GVPAIEIEHWLLQ
+32 GVAAIEPEHWLLTLLNQ
-45 LISQKDDGLTQLW
+45 QDAHLKTLIESQKINQDQLA
-58 RSQNIDVE
+58 S
-66 KVVNELTTKVGRL
+66 ELANRIERL
-79 PKGNEGQPTLSPQL
+79 PKVQDSQPTLSHSL
-93 TELIKDAWM
+93 TELLKDAWM
-102 IASVNFGQGQIISLH
+102 IASVNYGHGEIISLH
-117 LIQSLLQQNVM
+117 LVQALLQQNVM
-128 GMSTLTLAS
+128 G
-137 LSEVSSQAL
+137 VSSNNLESLQNVSTESL
-146 QGLITKTKVSK
+146 QGLINKTPVKRTTQQSTG
-157 EAGSVPGQAS
+157 EAS
-167 SDSGD
+167 SAANTASAND

-178 INLTQQALDG
+178 INLTQQAIEG
-188 KIDPISGRNSEVRK
+188 NIDPISGRNSEVRK

-225 TAVVEGLALRIAAG
+225 TAVVEGLALRIAA
-239 DVPSAI
+239 DEVPSAL

-280 NSETPIIVFID
+280 NSDVPIIVFID

-323 LAATTWAEYKK
+323 IAATTWAEYKK
-334 YFEKDPALTRRFQLV
+334 YFEKDPALTRRFQVV
-349 TVEEPSAEDAIQ
+349 TVEEPNAEDAKQ
-361 MLRGVADS
+361 MLRGIAAS
-369 LQSHHGAF
+369 LQKHHGAF

-383 EASVNLSVR
+383 DAAVNLSIR

-422 ELIESLEQRIRYKKN
+422 EVIEALEQTIRYQQN
-437 ELVARQKEQDL
+437 EQSALEKEFDL
-448 FGGDSKEIASLLTS
+448 FGTGAEEIAELKQDIATNQSQL
-462 INADEAQLTSLNSQW
+462 ADYQTRWEQEIT
-477 LKEVDL
+477 L
-483 VDQIKA
+483 VDEIKA
-489 LQTQIGHWGKYVNDE
+489 LQQSITESETPDEAQQTQLNALLD
-504 TSNVQSSDDELSDTQ
+504 Q
-519 TDISA
+519 
-524 EDGNSNDLATL
+524 
-535 QHDLSALR
+535 LR
-543 ENLSTLQ
+543 ELQ
-550 GETPL
+550 GEEPL
-555 VQALVDANTIAEIIG
+555 VNAMVDDATIAQVISG
-570 SWTGIPVGT
+570 WTGIPVGN
-579 MLSDEIEKLLSL
+579 MMSDEIARLLSL
-591 ESQLDQRVIGQNVAK
+591 ESELDKRVIGQNVAK
-606 QELAKS
+606 QELAKA

-651 YGGTNDLTVINMT
+651 YGGSNDLTVINMT

-725 GSIKDS
+725 GHIKDS
-731 EGRTVDFKNTII
+731 EGRTVDFKNTLI

-752 AICDACDD
+752 AICDVCD
-760 SEETLDNAVLLET
+760 ENAERISNDELLEA
-773 IRPELQRFFK
+773 IRPDLQRYFK

-794 YYPLSDNELAKIT
+794 YYPLNDDELAKIT
-807 EIALNRIKKKLAEQ
+807 EIALNRIRKKLAEQ
-821 YQATFHW
+821 YQASFTW
-828 DESFVDYVINKNS
+828 DAGFVDLVVSKNT

-864 ECILR
+864 ECIAR
-869 LSRSET
+869 LSAQQPISQ
-875 INHVEVTGISGS
+875 VTVTAASTPQG
-887 NFELS
+887 FELD
-892 IS
+892 IQ

>member
-1 MAQVTLTNLISKLS
+1 MTQVTLTNLVGKLS
-15 PELKQALEISA
+15 PELKQALEASA

-32 GVPAIEIEHWLLQ
+32 GVGAIETEHWILQ
-45 LISQKDDGLTQLW
+45 LISQKDPKLMALCE
-58 RSQNIDVE
+58 SQKLSLDAL
-66 KVVNELTTKVGRL
+66 VNELSKKISML
-79 PKGNEGQPTLSPQL
+79 PKGSEGQPTLSHGL

-102 IASVNFGQGQIISLH
+102 IASVNYGHGEIVSLH
-117 LIQSLLQQNVM
+117 LIQALMQQNVL
-128 GMSTLTLAS
+128 GVSTLQLETLSSVS
-137 LSEVSSQAL
+137 LESL
-146 QGLITKTKVSK
+146 QGLIKKTPIARNS
-157 EAGSVPGQAS
+157 ATPSAGGSVDTTPAGN
-167 SDSGD
+167 D

-178 INLTQQALDG
+178 VNLTQQAIDG
-188 KIDPISGRNSEVRK
+188 NIDPISGRNAEVRK

-209 KRQNNPIFVGE
+209 KRQNNPIMVGE

-225 TAVVEGLALRIAAG
+225 TAVVEGLALRIAA
-239 DVPSAI
+239 DEVPSAL
-245 QGVQL
+245 QGVQI

-280 NSETPIIVFID
+280 SSEVPIIVFID

-323 LAATTWAEYKK
+323 IAATTWAEYKK
-334 YFEKDPALTRRFQLV
+334 YFEKDPALTRRFQVV
-349 TVEEPSAEDAIQ
+349 TIEEPNAEDAMQ
-361 MLRGVADS
+361 MLRGVAAS
-369 LQSHHGAF
+369 LQAHHGAF
-377 ITESAI
+377 IAESAI
-383 EASVNLSVR
+383 EAAVNLSIR

-422 ELIESLEQRIRYKKN
+422 EVLETLEQTIRYQEN
-437 ELVARQKEQDL
+437 EKSALEKEDAL
-448 FGGDSKEIASLLTS
+448 FSNSAELIKELTQSIEENQQALAAYYTRWEKEI
-462 INADEAQLTSLNSQW
+462 E
-477 LKEVDL
+477 L

-489 LQTQIGHWGKYVNDE
+489 
-504 TSNVQSSDDELSDTQ
+504 VQQEITEEQEQDAVDANKQKQLDTLRTELAD
-519 TDISA
+519 
-524 EDGNSNDLATL
+524 
-535 QHDLSALR
+535 
-543 ENLSTLQ
+543 LQ
-550 GETPL
+550 GEEPL
-555 VQALVDANTIAEIIG
+555 VYAMVDDNTIAQVIAN
-570 SWTGIPVGT
+570 WTGIPVGN
-579 MLSDEIEKLLSL
+579 MMSDEIAKLLTL
-591 ESQLDQRVIGQNVAK
+591 EDELNTRVIGQDVAK
-606 QELAKS
+606 NELAKA

-651 YGGTNDLTVINMT
+651 YGGSNDLTVINMT

-725 GSIKDS
+725 GHIKDS

-752 AICDACDD
+752 AICDVCAKTTDRI
-760 SEETLDNAVLLET
+760 DNDELLES
-773 IRPELQRFFK
+773 IRPDLQQYFK

-794 YYPLSDNELAKIT
+794 YYPLNDEELAKIT
-807 EIALNRIKKKLAEQ
+807 EISLNRIKKKLAEQ
-821 YQATFHW
+821 YQASFTW
-828 DESFVDYVINKNS
+828 DADFIQFVVDRNT

-853 INRSLMPKLAE
+853 INRSLMPRLAE
-864 ECILR
+864 ECIGR
-869 LSRSET
+869 LSRSEPIT
-875 INHVEVTGISGS
+875 QVTVSATNNS
-887 NFELS
+887 ADFDLS
-892 IS
+892 IK

>member
-1 MAQVTLTNLISKLS
+1 MTQVTLTNLVAKLS
-15 PELKQALEISA
+15 PELKQALEVSA

-32 GVPAIEIEHWLLQ
+32 NVPSIETEHWLLQ
-45 LISQKDDGLTQLW
+45 LLSQQDKHLNSLIQ
-58 RSQNIDVE
+58 SQNLSQDNL
-66 KVVNELTTKVGRL
+66 VNELSSKIARF
-79 PKGNEGQPTLSPQL
+79 PKGNEGQPTLSQAL
-93 TELIKDAWM
+93 TEIVKDAWM
-102 IASVNFGQGQIISLH
+102 IASVNYGHGEVISLH
-117 LIQSLLQQNVM
+117 LIQAMLQQNVL
-128 GMSTLTLAS
+128 GMNTLQLES
-137 LSEVSSQAL
+137 LQSVSLESL
-146 QGLITKTKVSK
+146 QGLINKTAVARAKTGAV
-157 EAGSVPGQAS
+157 AADGTGGAPVGN
-167 SDSGD
+167 D

-178 INLTQQALDG
+178 TNLTQQALDG
-188 KIDPISGRNSEVRK
+188 NIDPISGRNSEVRK

-209 KRQNNPIFVGE
+209 KRQNNPIMVGE

-225 TAVVEGLALRIAAG
+225 TAVVEGLALRIAANE
-239 DVPSAI
+239 VPGAL
-245 QGVQL
+245 QGVQI

-280 NSETPIIVFID
+280 NSEKPIIVFID

-323 LAATTWAEYKK
+323 IAATTWAEYKK
-334 YFEKDPALTRRFQLV
+334 YFEKDPALTRRFQV
-349 TVEEPSAEDAIQ
+349 VSIEEPNAEDAKQ
-361 MLRGVADS
+361 MLRGIAAS
-369 LQSHHGAF
+369 LQKHHGAF
-377 ITESAI
+377 IAESAI
-383 EASVNLSVR
+383 DAAVHLSIR

-422 ELIESLEQRIRYKKN
+422 EVIEALEQTIRYQQN
-437 ELVARQKEQDL
+437 EKSALEKENAL
-448 FGGDSKEIASLLTS
+448 FGIAEDEIAELTTE
-462 INADEAQLTSLNSQW
+462 IAENEKKLTDYQARW
-477 LKEVDL
+477 KQEVDL
-483 VDQIKA
+483 VDEIK
-489 LQTQIGHWGKYVNDE
+489 
-504 TSNVQSSDDELSDTQ
+504 
-519 TDISA
+519 
-524 EDGNSNDLATL
+524 TL
-535 QHDLSALR
+535 QQEISDEQAEESLDKAKQDKLN
-543 ENLSTLQ
+543 ELIDQLGELQ
-550 GETPL
+550 GEEPL
-555 VQALVDANTIAEIIG
+555 VNAMVDDNTIAQVIAN
-570 SWTGIPVGT
+570 WTGIPVGN
-579 MLSDEIEKLLSL
+579 MMSDEIARLLSL
-591 ESQLDQRVIGQNVAK
+591 EEELDKRVIGQNVAK
-606 QELAKS
+606 QELAKA

-620 TDNRKPI
+620 TDSRKPI

-651 YGGTNDLTVINMT
+651 YGGSNDLTVINMT

-725 GSIKDS
+725 GHIKDS

-752 AICDACDD
+752 AICDVCADN
-760 SEETLDNAVLLET
+760 SERLSNEELLEA
-773 IRPELQRFFK
+773 IRPDLQHYFK

-794 YYPLSDNELAKIT
+794 YYPLNDEELAKIT
-807 EIALNRIKKKLAEQ
+807 EISLNRIKKKLAEQ
-821 YQATFHW
+821 YQASFTW
-828 DESFVDYVINKNS
+828 DEGFVDYVVGKNT

-864 ECILR
+864 ECISR
-869 LSRSET
+869 LSLQQPITQVSVTAANSE
-875 INHVEVTGISGS
+875 EG
-887 NFELS
+887 FELT
-892 IS
+892 IQ

>member
-1 MAQVTLTNLISKLS
+1 MTQVTLTNLVAKLS
-15 PELKQALEISA
+15 PDLKQALEVSA

-32 GVPAIEIEHWLLQ
+32 GVPSIETEHWLLQ
-45 LISQKDDGLTQLW
+45 LISQQDANLSNLIQ
-58 RSQNIDVE
+58 SQKLSQDSI
-66 KVVNELTTKVGRL
+66 VNELSSKIARL
-79 PKGNEGQPTLSPQL
+79 PKGNEGQPTLSHGL

-102 IASVNFGQGQIISLH
+102 IASVNYGHGEVISLH
-117 LIQSLLQQNVM
+117 LIQALLQQNVL
-128 GMSTLTLAS
+128 GVNTLQLES
-137 LSEVSSQAL
+137 LQSVSLESL
-146 QGLITKTKVSK
+146 QGLINKTAVARNTTS
-157 EAGSVPGQAS
+157 SVQGTSSPQGQPT
-167 SDSGD
+167 GND

-178 INLTQQALDG
+178 INLTQQAIEG
-188 KIDPISGRNSEVRK
+188 NIDPISGRNSEVRK

-209 KRQNNPIFVGE
+209 KRQNNPIMVGE

-225 TAVVEGLALRIAAG
+225 TAVVEGLALRIAA
-239 DVPSAI
+239 DEVPGAL
-245 QGVQL
+245 QGVQI

-280 NSETPIIVFID
+280 NSEVPIIVFID

-323 LAATTWAEYKK
+323 IAATTWAEYKK
-334 YFEKDPALTRRFQLV
+334 YFEKDPALTRRFQV
-349 TVEEPSAEDAIQ
+349 VSIEEPNAEDAKQ
-361 MLRGVADS
+361 MLRGVAAS
-369 LQSHHGAF
+369 LQKHHGAF
-377 ITESAI
+377 IAESAI
-383 EASVNLSVR
+383 DAAVNLSIR

-422 ELIESLEQRIRYKKN
+422 EVIESLEQTIRYQKN
-437 ELVARQKEQDL
+437 EKAALEKENAL
-448 FGGDSKEIASLLTS
+448 FGIAEEEIAQISQE
-462 INADEAQLTSLNSQW
+462 IDENEAQLAALNTRWQEEI
-477 LKEVDL
+477 KL
-483 VDQIKA
+483 VDKIKA
-489 LQTQIGHWGKYVNDE
+489 LQEEI
-504 TSNVQSSDDELSDTQ
+504 SNAQGEQ
-519 TDISA
+519 A
-524 EDGNSNDLATL
+524 P
-535 QHDLSALR
+535 DLSKQKTL
-543 ENLSTLQ
+543 NDTIDTLSQLQ
-550 GETPL
+550 GEQPL
-555 VQALVDANTIAEIIG
+555 VNAMVDDNTIAQVIAN
-570 SWTGIPVGT
+570 WTGIPVGN
-579 MLSDEIEKLLSL
+579 MMSDEIARLLSL
-591 ESQLDQRVIGQNVAK
+591 EEELDKRVIGQDVAK
-606 QELAKS
+606 QELAKA

-620 TDNRKPI
+620 TDSRKPI

-651 YGGTNDLTVINMT
+651 YGGANDMTIINMT

-725 GSIKDS
+725 GHIKDS

-752 AICDACDD
+752 AICDACEDRD
-760 SEETLDNAVLLET
+760 QRISNEELLES
-773 IRPELQRFFK
+773 IRPDLQHYFK

-794 YYPLSDNELAKIT
+794 YYPLNDEELAKIT
-807 EIALNRIKKKLAEQ
+807 EISLNRIKKKLAEQ
-821 YQATFHW
+821 YQASFTW
-828 DESFVDYVINKNS
+828 DKGFVDFVVNKNT

-864 ECILR
+864 ECISR
-869 LSRSET
+869 LSQQQPITQVSVVAA
-875 INHVEVTGISGS
+875 NNPSG
-887 NFELS
+887 FELT
-892 IS
+892 IQ

>member
-1 MAQVTLTNLISKLS
+1 
-15 PELKQALEISA
+15 
-26 GAAMNQ
+26 
-32 GVPAIEIEHWLLQ
+32 
-45 LISQKDDGLTQLW
+45 
-58 RSQNIDVE
+58 
-66 KVVNELTTKVGRL
+66 
-79 PKGNEGQPTLSPQL
+79 
-93 TELIKDAWM
+93 M
-102 IASVNFGQGQIISLH
+102 IASVNYGHGEVISLH
-117 LIQSLLQQNVM
+117 LIQAMLQQNVL
-128 GMSTLTLAS
+128 GMNTLQLES
-137 LSEVSSQAL
+137 LQSVSLESL
-146 QGLITKTKVSK
+146 QGLINKTAVARAKTGAAAADGTGDAPV
-157 EAGSVPGQAS
+157 GN
-167 SDSGD
+167 D

-178 INLTQQALDG
+178 TNLTQQALDG
-188 KIDPISGRNSEVRK
+188 NIDPISGRNSEVRK

-209 KRQNNPIFVGE
+209 KRQNNPIMVGE

-225 TAVVEGLALRIAAG
+225 TAVVEGLALRIAANE
-239 DVPSAI
+239 VPGAL
-245 QGVQL
+245 QGVQI

-280 NSETPIIVFID
+280 NSEKPIIVFID

-323 LAATTWAEYKK
+323 IAATTWAEYKK
-334 YFEKDPALTRRFQLV
+334 YFEKDPALTRRFQV
-349 TVEEPSAEDAIQ
+349 VSIEEPNAEDAKQ
-361 MLRGVADS
+361 MLRGIAAS
-369 LQSHHGAF
+369 LQKHHGAF
-377 ITESAI
+377 IAESAI
-383 EASVNLSVR
+383 DAAVHLSIR

-422 ELIESLEQRIRYKKN
+422 EVIEALEQTIRYQQN
-437 ELVARQKEQDL
+437 EKSALEKENAL
-448 FGGDSKEIASLLTS
+448 FGIAEDEIVELTTEIAENEKKLTDYQ
-462 INADEAQLTSLNSQW
+462 ARWKQ
-477 LKEVDL
+477 EVDL
-483 VDQIKA
+483 VDEIK
-489 LQTQIGHWGKYVNDE
+489 
-504 TSNVQSSDDELSDTQ
+504 
-519 TDISA
+519 
-524 EDGNSNDLATL
+524 TL
-535 QHDLSALR
+535 QQEISDEQAEESVDKAKQDKLNELIDQLG
-543 ENLSTLQ
+543 ELQ
-550 GETPL
+550 GEEPL
-555 VQALVDANTIAEIIG
+555 VNAMVDDNTIAQVIAN
-570 SWTGIPVGT
+570 WTGIPVGN
-579 MLSDEIEKLLSL
+579 MMSDEIARLLSL
-591 ESQLDQRVIGQNVAK
+591 EEELDKRVIGQNVAK
-606 QELAKS
+606 QELAKA

-620 TDNRKPI
+620 TDSRKPI

-651 YGGTNDLTVINMT
+651 YGGSNDLTVINMT

-725 GSIKDS
+725 GHIKDS

-752 AICDACDD
+752 AICDVCADN
-760 SEETLDNAVLLET
+760 SERLSNEELLEA
-773 IRPELQRFFK
+773 IRPDLQHYFK

-794 YYPLSDNELAKIT
+794 YYPLNDEELAKIT
-807 EIALNRIKKKLAEQ
+807 EISLNRIKKKLAEQ
-821 YQATFHW
+821 YQASFTW
-828 DESFVDYVINKNS
+828 DEGFVDYVVGKNT

-864 ECILR
+864 ECISR
-869 LSRSET
+869 LSLQQPITQVSVTAANSE
-875 INHVEVTGISGS
+875 EG
-887 NFELS
+887 FELT
-892 IS
+892 IQ

>member
-1 MAQVTLTNLISKLS
+1 MTQVTLTNLVGKLS
-15 PELKQALEISA
+15 PDLKLALEASA

-32 GVPAIEIEHWLLQ
+32 GVAAIEVEHWLLQ
-45 LISQKDDGLTQLW
+45 LISQNDDKLNALFD
-58 RSQNIDVE
+58 SQKLSQDI
-66 KVVNELTTKVGRL
+66 VVNELTTKIARL
-79 PKGNEGQPTLSPQL
+79 AKGNEGQPTLSHAL
-93 TELIKDAWM
+93 TELTKDAWM
-102 IASVNFGQGQIISLH
+102 IASVNYGHGEIVSLH
-117 LIQSLLQQNVM
+117 LVQALLQQNVM
-128 GMSTLTLAS
+128 GVNTLQLES
-137 LSEVSSQAL
+137 LQSVSLESL
-146 QGLITKTKVSK
+146 QGLISKT
-157 EAGSVPGQAS
+157 PIQRAS
-167 SDSGD
+167 SSAATGKSADMTPSGND

-178 INLTQQALDG
+178 INLTQQAIDVN
-188 KIDPISGRNSEVRK
+188 IDPISGRNAEVRQ

-209 KRQNNPIFVGE
+209 KRQNNPIIVGE

-225 TAVVEGLALRIAAG
+225 TAIVEGLALRIAANE
-239 DVPSAI
+239 VPGAI
-245 QGVQL
+245 QGVQI

-275 INEVK
+275 IKEVK
-280 NSETPIIVFID
+280 NSEVPIIVFID

-323 LAATTWAEYKK
+323 IAATTWAEYKK
-334 YFEKDPALTRRFQLV
+334 YFEKDPALTRRFQV
-349 TVEEPSAEDAIQ
+349 VSVEEPSAEDAMQ
-361 MLRGVADS
+361 MLRGIAVS
-369 LQSHHGAF
+369 LQDHHGAF
-377 ITESAI
+377 IAESAI
-383 EASVNLSVR
+383 EAAVNLSIR

-422 ELIESLEQRIRYKKN
+422 EVIESLEQTLRYQEN
-437 ELVARQKEQDL
+437 EKAALEKEEAL
-448 FGGDSKEIASLLTS
+448 FANSAEAITEITQEIDQNTDKLA
-462 INADEAQLTSLNSQW
+462 AYKVRWE
-477 LKEVDL
+477 KEVDL
-483 VDQIKA
+483 VDQVKVVQQQITEQQLAGNVEKEKQDSLNKLLDQ
-489 LQTQIGHWGKYVNDE
+489 LQEV
-504 TSNVQSSDDELSDTQ
+504 
-519 TDISA
+519 
-524 EDGNSNDLATL
+524 
-535 QHDLSALR
+535 
-543 ENLSTLQ
+543 Q
-550 GETPL
+550 GEEPL
-555 VQALVDANTIAEIIG
+555 VNAMVDDNTIAQIIA
-570 SWTGIPVGT
+570 SWTGIPVGN
-579 MLSDEIEKLLSL
+579 MMSDEIAKLLTL
-591 ESQLDQRVIGQNVAK
+591 EDELNKRVIGQDVAK
-606 QELAKS
+606 QELAKA

-651 YGGTNDLTVINMT
+651 YGGSNDLTIINMT

-725 GSIKDS
+725 GHIKDS

-752 AICDACDD
+752 AICDVCDD
-760 SEETLDNAVLLET
+760 ADGQIDNDELLES

-794 YYPLSDNELAKIT
+794 YYPLNDDELAKIT
-807 EIALNRIKKKLAEQ
+807 EISLHRIKKKIAEQ
-821 YQATFHW
+821 YQATFNW
-828 DESFVDYVINKNS
+828 DEQFVRLVVDKNT

-853 INRSLMPKLAE
+853 INRSLMPRLAE
-864 ECILR
+864 ECIGR
-869 LSRSET
+869 LSRKEPISQIAVTVLEDGEDFNLT
-875 INHVEVTGISGS
+875 IQ
-887 NFELS
+887 
-892 IS
+892 

>member
-1 MAQVTLTNLISKLS
+1 MTQVTLTNLVAKLS
-15 PELKQALEISA
+15 PELKQALEVSA

-32 GVPAIEIEHWLLQ
+32 NVPSIETEHWLLQ
-45 LISQKDDGLTQLW
+45 LLSQQDKHLNSLIQ
-58 RSQNIDVE
+58 SQNLSQDNL
-66 KVVNELTTKVGRL
+66 VNELSSKIARF
-79 PKGNEGQPTLSPQL
+79 PKGNEGQPTLSQAL
-93 TELIKDAWM
+93 TEIVKDAWM
-102 IASVNFGQGQIISLH
+102 IASVNYGHGEVISLH
-117 LIQSLLQQNVM
+117 LIQAMLQQNVL
-128 GMSTLTLAS
+128 GMNTLQLES
-137 LSEVSSQAL
+137 LQSVSLESL
-146 QGLITKTKVSK
+146 QGLINKTAVARAKTGV
-157 EAGSVPGQAS
+157 AVADGTGGAPVGN
-167 SDSGD
+167 D

-178 INLTQQALDG
+178 TNLTQQALDG
-188 KIDPISGRNSEVRK
+188 NIDPISGRNSEVRK

-209 KRQNNPIFVGE
+209 KRQNNPIMVGE

-225 TAVVEGLALRIAAG
+225 TAVVEGLALRIAANE
-239 DVPSAI
+239 VPGAL
-245 QGVQL
+245 QGVQI

-280 NSETPIIVFID
+280 NSEKPIIVFID

-323 LAATTWAEYKK
+323 IAATTWAEYKK
-334 YFEKDPALTRRFQLV
+334 YFEKDPALTRRFQV
-349 TVEEPSAEDAIQ
+349 VSIEEPNAEDAKQ
-361 MLRGVADS
+361 MLRGIAAS
-369 LQSHHGAF
+369 LQKHHGAF
-377 ITESAI
+377 IAESAI
-383 EASVNLSVR
+383 DAAVHLSIR

-422 ELIESLEQRIRYKKN
+422 EVIEALEQTIRYQQN
-437 ELVARQKEQDL
+437 EKAALEKENAL
-448 FGGDSKEIASLLTS
+448 FGIAEDEIAELTTE
-462 INADEAQLTSLNSQW
+462 IAENEKKLTDYQARW
-477 LKEVDL
+477 KQEVDF

-489 LQTQIGHWGKYVNDE
+489 LQQEISDE
-504 TSNVQSSDDELSDTQ
+504 QAEESVDKAKQDKLNELIDQ
-519 TDISA
+519 LG
-524 EDGNSNDLATL
+524 E
-535 QHDLSALR
+535 
-543 ENLSTLQ
+543 LQ
-550 GETPL
+550 GEEPL
-555 VQALVDANTIAEIIG
+555 VNAMVDDNTIAQVIAN
-570 SWTGIPVGT
+570 WTGIPVGN
-579 MLSDEIEKLLSL
+579 MMSDEIARLLSL
-591 ESQLDQRVIGQNVAK
+591 EEELDKRVIGQNVAK
-606 QELAKS
+606 QELAKA

-620 TDNRKPI
+620 TDSRKPI

-651 YGGTNDLTVINMT
+651 YGGSNDLTVINMT

-725 GSIKDS
+725 GHIKDS

-752 AICDACDD
+752 AICDVCADN
-760 SEETLDNAVLLET
+760 SERLSNEELLEA
-773 IRPELQRFFK
+773 IRPDLQHYFK

-794 YYPLSDNELAKIT
+794 YYPLNDEELAKIT
-807 EIALNRIKKKLAEQ
+807 EISLNRIKKKLAEQ
-821 YQATFHW
+821 YQASFTW
-828 DESFVDYVINKNS
+828 DEGFVDYVVGKNT

-864 ECILR
+864 ECISR
-869 LSRSET
+869 LSLQQPITQVSVTAASSE
-875 INHVEVTGISGS
+875 EG
-887 NFELS
+887 FELT
-892 IS
+892 IQ

>member
-1 MAQVTLTNLISKLS
+1 MTQVTLTNLVGKLA
-15 PELKQALEISA
+15 PELKQALEVSA

-32 GVPAIEIEHWLLQ
+32 GVPAIEVEHWLLQ
-45 LISQKDDGLTQLW
+45 LISQSDAKLQALFDSQKITQ
-58 RSQNIDVE
+58 DT
-66 KVVNELTTKVGRL
+66 VVNELTTKISRL
-79 PKGNEGQPTLSPQL
+79 PKGSEGQPTLSHSL
-93 TELIKDAWM
+93 TELVKDAWM
-102 IASVNFGQGQIISLH
+102 IASVNYGHGEIVSLH
-117 LIQSLLQQNVM
+117 LVQALIQQNVM
-128 GMSTLTLAS
+128 GVNTLQLDS
-137 LSEVSSQAL
+137 LKPVSLESL
-146 QGLITKTKVSK
+146 QGLISKTPIARAKSSSSQ
-157 EAGSVPGQAS
+157 AGGSVDTTP
-167 SDSGD
+167 SGND

-188 KIDPISGRNSEVRK
+188 KIDPISGRNAEVRK

-209 KRQNNPIFVGE
+209 KRQNNPIMVGE

-225 TAVVEGLALRIAAG
+225 TAVVEGLALRIAANE
-239 DVPSAI
+239 VPGAL
-245 QGVQL
+245 QGVQI

-280 NSETPIIVFID
+280 NSEEPIIVFID

-323 LAATTWAEYKK
+323 IAATTWAEYKK
-334 YFEKDPALTRRFQLV
+334 YFEKDPALTRRFQVV
-349 TVEEPSAEDAIQ
+349 TIEEPNAEDAMQ
-361 MLRGVADS
+361 MLRGIAAS
-369 LQSHHGAF
+369 LQNHHGAF
-377 ITESAI
+377 IAESAI
-383 EASVNLSVR
+383 EAAVNLSIR

-422 ELIESLEQRIRYKKN
+422 EVIETLEQKIRYQEN
-437 ELVARQKEQDL
+437 EKVALEKEEAL
-448 FGGDSKEIASLLTS
+448 FSNSAEEIEELTEE
-462 INADEAQLTSLNSQW
+462 IKANKLRLEQYQTQW
-477 LKEVDL
+477 EQEVEL
-483 VDQIKA
+483 VDQIKVVQEEITQQQEQDA
-489 LQTQIGHWGKYVNDE
+489 VEEAKQTQ
-504 TSNVQSSDDELSDTQ
+504 L
-519 TDISA
+519 TDLR
-524 EDGNSNDLATL
+524 NK
-535 QHDLSALR
+535 LSAL
-543 ENLSTLQ
+543 Q
-550 GETPL
+550 GEDPL
-555 VQALVDANTIAEIIG
+555 VHAMVDDNTIAQIIAN
-570 SWTGIPVGT
+570 WTGIPVGN
-579 MLSDEIEKLLSL
+579 MMSDEIAKLLTL
-591 ESQLDQRVIGQNVAK
+591 EEELDKRVIGQNVAK
-606 QELAKS
+606 QELAKA

-620 TDNRKPI
+620 TDSRKPI

-651 YGGTNDLTVINMT
+651 YGGSNDLTIINMT

-725 GSIKDS
+725 GHIKDS

-752 AICDACDD
+752 AICDACAD
-760 SEETLDNAVLLET
+760 SDERMENEELLEA
-773 IRPELQRFFK
+773 IRPDLQHYFK

-794 YYPLSDNELAKIT
+794 YYPLNDEELSKIT
-807 EIALNRIKKKLAEQ
+807 EISLNRIKKKLAEQ
-821 YQATFHW
+821 YQATFTW
-828 DESFVDYVINKNS
+828 DEGFVQFVVGRNT

-864 ECILR
+864 ECIGR
-869 LSRSET
+869 LSRQEPIT
-875 INHVEVTGISGS
+875 QVRVTAEDSALGFALEI
-887 NFELS
+887 E
-892 IS
+892 